1 MQMAIDVAGFSPAE
15 SDQLRQAMGSKRSHE
30 RMERLH
36 ARLLAGMAD
45 RGITGGVAEQI
56 YEKLAAFADFGFPES
71 HSVSFAYLVYSSS
84 WMKLHYPAAFL
95 AALLNAQPMGFYSP
109 NTLAAD
115 AKRHGVELLGPDVN
129 RGGAKATLEKP
140 NPRSGDVERPYRGG
154 ERHQNEQPAV
164 RLGLDYVRNV
174 GDELAKSIEEH
185 QPYESEEDLVRRTG
199 ATQPAVEALATAGA
213 FASLGHERR
222 EALWGAGAASQTRP
236 DRLEGIVTG
245 THAPQLPGMADVE
258 VAAAD
263 LWATGVSVRH
273 PMEFVRH
280 RIPKAITIAGLQEV
294 DDGTRVVVGGV
305 VTHRQRP
312 STAQGTVFVNL
323 EDETGILNVICSEGV
338 WARYRRVAR
347 ASAALLVRGML
358 ERTEGVT
365 NVIAERIDPL
375 PLATQAVKAR
385 DFR

>member
-1 MQMAIDVAGFSPAE
+1 LEKSLKKTLGVPLFQEQLMQMAIDVAGFSPAE

-30 RMERLH
+30 RMERLRV
-36 ARLLAGMAD
+36 RLLSGMAE
-45 RGITGGVAEQI
+45 RGITGEIADAI

-109 NTLAAD
+109 NTLVAD
-115 AKRHGVELLGPDVN
+115 AKRHGVEVLGPDVN
-129 RGGAKATLEKP
+129 LGGAKAILEKD
-140 NPRSGDVERPYRGG
+140 G
-154 ERHQNEQPAV
+154 AV

-174 GDELAKSIEEH
+174 GDDLAARIEEH

-213 FASLGHERR
+213 FNSLGQERR

-245 THAPQLPGMADVE
+245 TEAPQLPGMADVE

-280 RIPKAITIAGLQEV
+280 RIPAAVTIAGLEEV
-294 DDGTRVVVGGV
+294 DDHTRVVVGGV

-338 WARYRRVAR
+338 WARYRKVAR

-358 ERTEGVT
+358 ERSEGVT
-365 NVIAERIDPL
+365 NLIAERIDPL
-375 PLATQAVKAR
+375 PLATKALKSR